1 MKLFDR
7 LQLFLLKKQFS
18 NSKRQELLIQL
29 SFLLKAGVPPSD
41 ALYHMQKIFQG
52 NKNVLMEAVITD
64 MLNNIKSGKK
74 IGENLTDWFPYEVCR
89 VLSIS
94 EERGFLL
101 EGIHNLIN
109 YFNTGRN
116 ALKALAGI
124 LPGLAYFIVILI
136 FITFTGAKLL
146 PSLGTMVKK
155 WPSISV
161 ALHHTG
167 LFLYNN
173 YYFLI
178 FLVVLSGLWVILSI
192 RNYAGKITQIA
203 ARPFMPIYKMHASL
217 LLFKSFSMLT
227 GNGVAVS
234 DAIKMLLLNRTHGF
248 IYRHLSEMFYRVRR
262 GENIGNMLDT
272 GIFTR
277 NQIAHLKVISRYCSE
292 SEYEKVFAIMGEQTS
307 HDLDRWMKIFSKVT
321 NFIFIALTAIGVV
334 WVYGAYA
341 LLISSIT

>member
-1 MKLFDR
+1 MKLFNNI
-7 LQLFLLKKQFS
+7 QLYLLKKQFS
-18 NSKRQELLIQL
+18 NAKRQELLIQL

-41 ALYHMQKIFQG
+41 ALYHMQKIYQD
-52 NKNVLMEAVITD
+52 NKNILMEAVVTG
-64 MLNNIKSGKK
+64 MLNNIKAGKK
-74 IGENLTDWFPYEVCR
+74 IGENMTDWFPYEVCR

-101 EGIHNLIN
+101 QGIQNLIN

-124 LPGLAYFIVILI
+124 LPGLAYFIVILV

-155 WPSISV
+155 WPPISV

-167 LFLYNN
+167 VFLYNN

-178 FLVVLSGLWVILSI
+178 LIMVLLIIWVILSL
-192 RNYAGKITQIA
+192 RSYSGKITQIVA
-203 ARPFMPIYKMHASL
+203 KPLMPIYKMHASL
-217 LLFKSFSMLT
+217 LLFKSLSMLT

-277 NQIAHLKVISRYCSE
+277 NQIAHLKVISRFCSE
-292 SEYEKVFAIMGEQTS
+292 AEYERVFAIMGEQTS
-307 HDLDRWMKIFSKVT
+307 HDLNRWMKIFSRIT